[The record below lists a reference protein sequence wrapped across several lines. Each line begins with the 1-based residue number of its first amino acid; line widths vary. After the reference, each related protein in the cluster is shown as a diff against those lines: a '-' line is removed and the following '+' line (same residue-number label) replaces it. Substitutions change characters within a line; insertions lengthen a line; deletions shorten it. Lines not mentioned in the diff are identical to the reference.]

1 MRKKIE
7 DEAQRRV
14 HQVNCALT
22 SLETAVLDERR
33 GAVSRAE
40 FLRLAALDA
49 PPPPKIPDV
58 NLEIWTRLAPMSAN
72 LNQISRKLNAG
83 DPLHTQIEELRVT
96 VADLRRVLIEGEVPQ
111 APTPET
117 EPAPTPEPTPPH
129 SSLRSNDKDFKTK
142 FSGFT
147 FGRRV
152 EQ

>member
-49 PPPPKIPDV
+49 PPAVVPV
-58 NLEIWTRLAPMSAN
+58 VWTATGLE
-72 LNQISRKLNAG
+72 
-83 DPLHTQIEELRVT
+83 
-96 VADLRRVLIEGEVPQ
+96 
-111 APTPET
+111 
-117 EPAPTPEPTPPH
+117 
-129 SSLRSNDKDFKTK
+129 
-142 FSGFT
+142 
-147 FGRRV
+147 
-152 EQ
+152 